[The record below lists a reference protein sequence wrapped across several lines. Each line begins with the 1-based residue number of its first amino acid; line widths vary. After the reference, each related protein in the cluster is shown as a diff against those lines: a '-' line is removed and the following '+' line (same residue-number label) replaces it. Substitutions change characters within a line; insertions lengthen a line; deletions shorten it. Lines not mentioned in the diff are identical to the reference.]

1 MSVFRR
7 IKTIVDSNINS
18 FLDKAEDPEK
28 LNRLMIAEMEEAAG
42 RAENEV
48 KKLEEEM
55 EESGK
60 RVEEAEKAISRW
72 QKRAEMAIDKGQDDM
87 AKEAVRLLKIY
98 MEFLRLKRSLFLLDA
113 RNSQRKRKKWRKRS
127 RKQRK
132 GSFQCLGRKRRRRQ
146 RKRSLRRQLLV
157 LRPALRRWK
166 EGSTDLKDTES

>member
-28 LNRLMIAEMEEAAG
+28 LNRLMIAEMEEAAV

-60 RVEEAEKAISRW
+60 KVEEAEKAISRW
-72 QKRAEMAIDKGQDDM
+72 QKRAEM
-87 AKEAVRLLKIY
+87 KI
-98 MEFLRLKRSLFLLDA
+98 
-113 RNSQRKRKKWRKRS
+113 
-127 RKQRK
+127 
-132 GSFQCLGRKRRRRQ
+132 GRAH
-146 RKRSLRRQLLV
+146 V
-157 LRPALRRWK
+157 
-166 EGSTDLKDTES
+166 